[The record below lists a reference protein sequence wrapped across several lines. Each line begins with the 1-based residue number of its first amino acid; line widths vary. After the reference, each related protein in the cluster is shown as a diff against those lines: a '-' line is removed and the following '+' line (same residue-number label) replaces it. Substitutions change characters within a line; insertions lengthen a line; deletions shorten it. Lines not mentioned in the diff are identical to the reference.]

1 MYVHGASLY
10 VVSSRYSYIGPGEWN
25 ENWSLRGTV
34 YKRVECISHHPVK
47 ITIIIIM
54 SIESLA
60 EDKLRD
66 GEEGMQRVSYY
77 VVV

>member
-54 SIESLA
+54 SIESQP
-60 EDKLRD
+60 EDMLRD
-66 GEEGMQRVSYY
+66 GEAGGCKEYLTTW
-77 VVV
+77 